1 MNEPSNNALHRDSR
15 CPRHERGFTF
25 HLFLL
30 VALHRCRPRLR
41 VSLFSLDHIEHHV
54 TDPTNHQSHWDTGV
68 RHLFLFGCWLF
79 TAGCSRA
86 HIVVTNQSGST
97 VSNLT
102 ISGSCR
108 ERHSDALAPQSQ
120 WFTVTP
126 YHEGEIYFSF
136 ASAGVSYRTN
146 VGVRAAFFG
155 SVLHYRH
162 EHDYSS

>member
-1 MNEPSNNALHRDSR
+1 MSPTRQIIR
-15 CPRHERGFTF
+15 VIGI
-25 HLFLL
+25 L
-30 VALHRCRPRLR
+30 VFAIC
-41 VSLFSLDHIEHHV
+41 F
-54 TDPTNHQSHWDTGV
+54 
-68 RHLFLFGCWLF
+68 FFGCWLF

-86 HIVVTNQSGST
+86 HIVVTNQSALT

-108 ERHSDALAPQSQ
+108 ERHSDTLAPQSQ

-146 VGVRAAFFG
+146 VGVRAAFLGLFYTIG
-155 SVLHYRH
+155 TNMIIRVETRG
-162 EHDYSS
+162 